1 MVEAQEREEPLSEA
15 KAGKILDA
23 VYEKTLNGL
32 PMVSRSVDE
41 IADDYLSHHD
51 PPEAAARHP
60 LPSGRSCAAPRALT
74 CNKPHS
80 ISVMNRVAVS

>member
-23 VYEKTLNGL
+23 VYEKALNGI

-41 IADDYLSHHD
+41 IATTRRK
-51 PPEAAARHP
+51 PPREAW
-60 LPSGRSCAAPRALT
+60 LDGRSPNAV
-74 CNKPHS
+74 H
-80 ISVMNRVAVS
+80 RVSSAD